1 MAWIGLIFPY
11 SPRFMDINEFGITA
25 CRKDQ
30 ERIYVKQILLNVYL
44 FRKDYCVLS
53 GYSSCAW
60 MPSSVGFSW

>member
-44 FRKDYCVLS
+44 FRKDTARFLDIVHVL
-53 GYSSCAW
+53 GCHLL
-60 MPSSVGFSW
+60 

>member
-44 FRKDYCVLS
+44 FRKDTACFLDIVHVL
-53 GYSSCAW
+53 GCHLL
-60 MPSSVGFSW
+60 